1 MHTHKNTQGFTL
13 IELVI
18 VIIILGILS
27 TLVAMTYGGVRSK
40 NRNNDRQ
47 IAINT
52 IQAALEKY
60 YAQNGSSSYPSLEQ
74 LNNPVWR
81 TQNMPDLATKT
92 MRDPEWSAKATACA
106 SAGQPAFVARPAAR
120 CYAYQV
126 TSPTGSN
133 CNNASVPCAH
143 YTLTATLEGNQTYAM
158 GSLN

>member
-1 MHTHKNTQGFTL
+1 MHTHKNAQGFTL

-40 NRNNDRQ
+40 NRNHDRQ
-47 IAINT
+47 TAINT
-52 IQAALEKY
+52 IQAALEKF
-60 YAQNGSSSYPSLEQ
+60 YAQNGSSNYPSLSQ
-74 LNNPVWR
+74 LNNTVWR

-92 MRDPEWSAKATACA
+92 IRDPEWSAKTAACA
-106 SAGQPAFVARPAAR
+106 VAGAPTFAARPTAH

-126 TSPTGSN
+126 TSPTGGN
-133 CNNASVPCAH
+133 CNNADVPCAH